1 MSSVPPSA
9 ASADFFNAICN
20 QIGFRS
26 KSNAHSATLTTSQ
39 QPEHKGVTMKIAIIG
54 ATGRVGTRLID
65 EALRRGH
72 EVTAIARHASRID
85 ARPKLTTRDVNA
97 TDSAALANAIAGQD
111 VVISTARF
119 VQLSAEQVISAMR
132 QAGVGRL
139 LVVGGAGS
147 LYVAPGVQ
155 LVDTPGFPEAYKTE
169 ALAGRDFLNAL
180 RGEKQI
186 DWTFISPSALFEP
199 GERTGK
205 YRAGEESLLTDA
217 AGKSWISMEDFAIA
231 MLDETEKPAHSRQ
244 RFTVG
249 Y

>member
-1 MSSVPPSA
+1 
-9 ASADFFNAICN
+9 
-20 QIGFRS
+20 
-26 KSNAHSATLTTSQ
+26 
-39 QPEHKGVTMKIAIIG
+39 MKIAIIG

-65 EALRRGH
+65 EALGRGH
-72 EVTAIARHASRID
+72 QVTAIARQASRLP
-85 ARPKLTTRDVNA
+85 AREGVTARDVDG
-97 TDSAALANAIAGQD
+97 TDGAALTAALAGHD

-119 VQLSAEQVISAMR
+119 AQLNAQQVTSAVR
-132 QAGVGRL
+132 QAGVPRL

-155 LVDTPGFPEAYKTE
+155 LVDTPGFPDAYKAE

-180 RGEKQI
+180 RGEQQI
-186 DWTFISPSALFEP
+186 DWTFLSPSALFEP

-205 YRAGEESLLTDA
+205 FRIGEENLLSDA
-217 AGKSWISMEDFAIA
+217 ARKSWISMEDYAIA
-231 MLDETEKPAHSRQ
+231 MLDEIEKPAHSRQ

>member
-1 MSSVPPSA
+1 M
-9 ASADFFNAICN
+9 N
-20 QIGFRS
+20 
-26 KSNAHSATLTTSQ
+26 
-39 QPEHKGVTMKIAIIG
+39 IAIIG
-54 ATGRVGTRLID
+54 ATGRVGSRLID
-65 EALRRGH
+65 EALGRGH
-72 EVTAIARHASRID
+72 RVTALARKTGSLAARDGLTPRNVD
-85 ARPKLTTRDVNA
+85 AAGSQALA
-97 TDSAALANAIAGQD
+97 AALAGHD

-119 VQLSAEQVISAMR
+119 EQLKAPQVIGAVK
-132 QAGVGRL
+132 AAAVPRL

-147 LYVAPGVQ
+147 LFVAPGVQ
-155 LVDTPGFPEAYKTE
+155 LVDTPTFPQAYKSE

-180 RGEKQI
+180 RAEPAP

-205 YRAGEESLLTDA
+205 YRVGEESLLADA

-231 MLDETEKPAHSRQ
+231 MLDEIEKPAHSRQ

>member
-1 MSSVPPSA
+1 
-9 ASADFFNAICN
+9 
-20 QIGFRS
+20 
-26 KSNAHSATLTTSQ
+26 
-39 QPEHKGVTMKIAIIG
+39 MKIAIIG

-72 EVTAIARHASRID
+72 QVTAIARQASSLP
-85 ARPKLTTRDVNA
+85 AREGVTARNVDA
-97 TDSAALANAIAGQD
+97 TDSAALSAALLGHD

-119 VQLSAEQVISAMR
+119 AQLNAQQVISAVR
-132 QAGVGRL
+132 HAGVPRL

-155 LVDTPGFPEAYKTE
+155 LVDTPEFPEAYKAE

-180 RGEKQI
+180 RGERQI
-186 DWTFISPSALFEP
+186 DWTFLSPSALFEP

-205 YRAGEESLLTDA
+205 FRIGEENLLSDA
-217 AGKSWISMEDFAIA
+217 ARKSWISMEDYALA
-231 MLDETEKPAHSRQ
+231 MLDEIEKPAHSRQ

>member
-1 MSSVPPSA
+1 M
-9 ASADFFNAICN
+9 
-20 QIGFRS
+20 
-26 KSNAHSATLTTSQ
+26 
-39 QPEHKGVTMKIAIIG
+39 TMNIAIIG

-72 EVTAIARHASRID
+72 QVTAIARHASRLP
-85 ARPKLTTRDVNA
+85 ARDGVTTRDVDGA
-97 TDSAALANAIAGQD
+97 DGAALAAAVAGND

-119 VQLSAEQVISAMR
+119 AQLNAQQVTSAVRE
-132 QAGVGRL
+132 AGRGHLMRL

-147 LYVAPGVQ
+147 LFVAPGVQ
-155 LVDTPGFPEAYKTE
+155 LVDTPNFPDAYKAE

-180 RGEKQI
+180 RGEQQI
-186 DWTFISPSALFEP
+186 DWTFLSPSALFEP

-205 YRAGEESLLTDA
+205 FRVGEETLLSDA
-217 AGKSWISMEDFAIA
+217 AGKSWISMEDYAIA
-231 MLDETEKPAHSRQ
+231 MLDEIEKPAHSRQ